1 MFGLNQ
7 IWIAIGLCIGAFFNW
22 TFISGKLRDM
32 SLDLKAITI
41 PDFLAK
47 KVNDNGMT
55 IRVVSSIMIIIFF
68 TIYVSSGFV
77 AGAKVVT
84 EYFAIPYHYALLLTF
99 LVISLITVIGGFL
112 AVSWGELFQGL
123 MEHQCFLQN
132 LCLIQS

>member
-1 MFGLNQ
+1 MDFY
-7 IWIAIGLCIGAFFNW
+7 
-22 TFISGKLRDM
+22 LRKIKRYVFR
-32 SLDLKAITI
+32 SKAITI